1 MSIRVSAIA
10 AMSTNFVIGK
20 DNKMPWH
27 IPEDFKHF
35 KRTTMGKPLVMGR
48 KTFESIGSKA
58 LPGRP
63 HIVISRTPQ
72 PHAENVQF
80 STSIE
85 DAITLAKKVAEDSGA
100 DEIFISGGA
109 QIYQAALPYI
119 ERIYLT
125 VVNQTY
131 EGDSFF
137 PRINAAEWTEEIIA
151 SAAEP
156 VPYIIGILDRKPSV
170 SFE

>member
-1 MSIRVSAIA
+1 
-10 AMSTNFVIGK
+10 
-20 DNKMPWH
+20 MPWH

-48 KTFESIGSKA
+48 KTFESIGGKA

-63 HIVISRTPQ
+63 HVVISRSPQ
-72 PHAENVQF
+72 PPADNVHF
-80 STSIE
+80 TTSVE
-85 DAITLAKKVAEDSGA
+85 DAIATARKIAEDTGV
-100 DEIFISGGA
+100 DEIFITGGA
-109 QIYQAALPYI
+109 QIYQAALPHI

-125 VVNQTY
+125 VINQKY
-131 EGDSFF
+131 EGDSYF

-156 VPYIIGILDRKPSV
+156 VPYIIGILDRKK
-170 SFE
+170 

>member
-1 MSIRVSAIA
+1 MGVRVSAIA

-20 DNKMPWH
+20 DNKMLWH

-48 KTFESIGSKA
+48 KTFESIGGKA

-63 HIVISRTPQ
+63 HVVISRSPQ
-72 PHAENVQF
+72 QPVENVQF
-80 STSIE
+80 ATSVE
-85 DAITLAKKVAEDSGA
+85 DALKAAKGIAESDGV
-100 DEIFISGGA
+100 DEIFIAGGA
-109 QIYQAALPYI
+109 QIYDAAMPYI

-125 VVNQTY
+125 IVNRKY

-137 PRINAAEWTEEIIA
+137 PRINGAEWREEIIA
-151 SAAEP
+151 SAEEP
-156 VPYIIGILDRKPSV
+156 VPYIIGILDRKS
-170 SFE
+170 